1 MRALIDVERASR
13 GASGGESASP
23 ERATLAGLAQRA
35 HAAVVALGEDYRALS
50 EEALPAP
57 AADIDRG
64 TVARVLFVFME
75 EAARRTGSDVGQCIS
90 AVVDAAL
97 IDLLAVRA
105 SALPV
110 PDSVPA
116 AAPRRRRK

>member
-1 MRALIDVERASR
+1 
-13 GASGGESASP
+13 
-23 ERATLAGLAQRA
+23 
-35 HAAVVALGEDYRALS
+35 VVALGEDYRALT

-57 AADIDRG
+57 TADIDRG

-90 AVVDAAL
+90 AVVDGAL

-110 PDSVPA
+110 LAPEPTPA
-116 AAPRRRRK
+116 PKRRRK